1 MSNKTKLELSQDLQ
15 QFIILALGIGID
27 NLRKQGSLIPM
38 VLTLRGEEIDL
49 SVLAVDADQ
58 VMKAAA
64 EHVAELPPE
73 TDFYALLFDGKMNV
87 EGEVFQAAIVQ
98 AGERGSEHG
107 HTVYQQYDVKTYE
120 LIRGPEYAGQAEQF
134 FNQ

>member
-1 MSNKTKLELSQDLQ
+1 MSNETKLELSQDLQ
-15 QFIILALGIGID
+15 QFIILALGVGID

-38 VLTLRGEEIDL
+38 VLSLRGEEIDL
-49 SVLAVDADQ
+49 SVLDVAADE

-64 EHVAELPPE
+64 EHVAGLPPE

-98 AGERGSEHG
+98 AGERGSERG
-107 HTVYQQYDVKTYE
+107 HTVYQQYDVKTFE
-120 LIRGPEYAGQAEQF
+120 VIGRPEYAGQAEQF
-134 FNQ
+134 FNR